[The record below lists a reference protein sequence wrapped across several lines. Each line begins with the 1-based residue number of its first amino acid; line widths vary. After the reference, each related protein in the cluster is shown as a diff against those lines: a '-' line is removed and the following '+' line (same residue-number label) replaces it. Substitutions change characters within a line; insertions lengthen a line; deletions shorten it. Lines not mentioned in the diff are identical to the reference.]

1 MEVSRMDEILGA
13 DLQVIFEAN
22 RDYVGLGADFGVDR
36 NGDLDLVS
44 GRYNLGQALLH
55 RLLTRVGELADTGHP
70 DYGSRLHELIGS
82 PNNEE
87 TRELVRLYIKECISQ
102 EIRVQEII
110 GIRITVPPDDRHTVI
125 ADITVIPL
133 YSTHPMNLA
142 FPFFLE
148 VI

>member
-1 MEVSRMDEILGA
+1 MDEILGA
-13 DLQVIFEAN
+13 DLQLLFESN
-22 RDYVGLGADFGVDR
+22 RDYVGLGADFGVNR
-36 NGDLDLVS
+36 NGDIDLVS

-55 RLLTRVGELADTGHP
+55 RLLTRVGELADLGHP

-102 EIRVQEII
+102 EIRVQDII
-110 GIRITVPPDDRHTVI
+110 SIRITVPPDNRHAVI
-125 ADITVIPL
+125 ADITVLPVYTNL
-133 YSTHPMNLA
+133 PMNLV
-142 FPFFLE
+142 FPFYLE